1 MRSPSADGD
10 PRMREHALDEHT
22 RHPVAGRGATGM
34 HDPSSAVTPL
44 EPEVVVELDTE
55 LHEIADSRGRLGRQ
69 RGDRARAREPSP
81 GPQRV
86 VRVQRGRVVAPERRC
101 DAALGQRA
109 GRRTERS
116 LGEHEDS
123 SFGGRAESCEQAG
136 NARAH
141 DDEVEHF
148 GAAGSVSLAHAS
160 FRL

>member
-1 MRSPSADGD
+1 
-10 PRMREHALDEHT
+10 MREYALDEDT

-44 EPEVVVELDTE
+44 EPEVVVELDAE
-55 LHEIADSRGRLGRQ
+55 LYEVANSCRRLARQ

-81 GPQRV
+81 RPQRV
-86 VRVQRGRVVAPERRC
+86 VRVERGRVVAPERRC
-101 DAALGQRA
+101 DAALRERA

-116 LGEHEDS
+116 LREHEDS
-123 SFGGRAESCEQAG
+123 SLGGRAESCEQAG
-136 NARAH
+136 NARAD